1 MSISFKKQ
9 AMDLIQLSGVSK
21 RYLKGIWA
29 QHLVHL
35 CFGRKPARDDWF
47 WALENIDFS
56 ISGSGKRLGIIGAN
70 GSGKTTLLRIISG
83 VTTPTSGTVRV
94 HGRVAPLLE
103 PVAGMQ
109 PDLTGRENI
118 YLIGIILGMRRH
130 EVKEKFEAMV
140 EFSGIKNFLEMPVKH
155 YSLGMIMRLGFS
167 VAIHMDADIVL
178 VDEAWS
184 IGDAEF
190 QARSFERL
198 KQLRQR
204 NSTIFVVSHDLEIIR
219 RNTEETLWLHQ
230 GSIAAFGPSEKV
242 IHTYLQANRGESET
256 SS

>member
-1 MSISFKKQ
+1 MNP
-9 AMDLIQLSGVSK
+9 IQLSGVSK

-35 CFGRKPARDDWF
+35 CLGRKNAQNDWF
-47 WALENIDFS
+47 WALENVGLTV
-56 ISGSGKRLGIIGAN
+56 SGAGKRLGVIGEN

-83 VTTPTSGTVRV
+83 VTTPTSGTVSV

-118 YLIGIILGMRRH
+118 YLVGIILGMRHH
-130 EVKEKFEAMV
+130 EIKEKFEAIV
-140 EFSGIKNFLEMPVKH
+140 DFSGVKNFLGMPVKH

-167 VAIHMDADIVL
+167 VAIHMDANIVL

-190 QARSFERL
+190 KVRSFERL

-204 NSTIFVVSHDLEIIR
+204 NSTILVVSHDLEIIR
-219 RNTEETLWLHQ
+219 RHTEETLWLHQ
-230 GSIAAFGPSEKV
+230 GKVAALGPSGKV
-242 IHTYLQANRGESET
+242 LDGYLQAVREGRVDGEFKAD
-256 SS
+256 